1 MRTEDNLQIAC
12 INWFKYQYPNIL
24 ITSFPAGYVF
34 AGTKQQRQR
43 TGKRMNDM
51 GYCKGMPDLFIPY
64 PIKSNHGDYCGL
76 FIELKSESGRVN
88 KEQQSTGAKLIE
100 LGYFVNVVR
109 SIEEFINL
117 VNSYMTGV
125 L

>member
-12 INWFKYQYPNIL
+12 INWFKYQYPNTL

-34 AGTKQQRQR
+34 AGTQQQRKR

-51 GYCKGMPDLFIPY
+51 GYRKGIPDLFIIHP
-64 PIKSNHGDYCGL
+64 NNRFHGL
-76 FIELKSESGRVN
+76 FIELKTEKGNVS
-88 KEQQSTGAKLIE
+88 KEQKEMLKRLDE
-100 LGYFVNVVR
+100 LGYFTSICR
-109 SIEEFINL
+109 SLDDFMFT
-117 VNSYMTGV
+117 VNSYLHETDKST